1 MTIKFLQG
9 PAQQQLPVL
18 PPLEAWKLVFPVC
31 V

>member
-9 PAQQQLPVL
+9 PAQQLPVL